1 MDAQEF
7 LDLAEKLVT
16 ARNLY
21 AASYRAA
28 IGRAYYASF
37 HFAVRALDELGFPP
51 ARNANGHAQVV
62 RLLQQCGD
70 STLAGAAGILGDLH
84 GNRIKADYEL
94 HRLDVDRIQAAQA
107 AVETARS
114 IFDDVRSFMSEAPRK
129 ARVIENLKDRYS
141 TITGKPPSA

>member
-1 MDAQEF
+1 MRRNSWILPKSWSRLGTCTPRATAQ
-7 LDLAEKLVT
+7 L
-16 ARNLY
+16 
-21 AASYRAA
+21 

-94 HRLDVDRIQAAQA
+94 HRLDVDRIQARRRPSKQLAPFS
-107 AVETARS
+107 TMSGRS
-114 IFDDVRSFMSEAPRK
+114 CPKRQGRLE
-129 ARVIENLKDRYS
+129 
-141 TITGKPPSA
+141 